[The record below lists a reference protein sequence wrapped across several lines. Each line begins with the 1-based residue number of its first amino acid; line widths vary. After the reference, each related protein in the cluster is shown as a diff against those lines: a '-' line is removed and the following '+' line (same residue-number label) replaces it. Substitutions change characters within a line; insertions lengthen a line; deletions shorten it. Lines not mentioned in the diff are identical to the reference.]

1 MTNVLQSLL
10 LICLLLSCSTLT
22 ESKRKSKTSPKTAS
36 TSSSSS
42 ATSSSSSSSSKT
54 SSNESPAAGEER
66 RLELAAKLSQFPVLP
81 LSDGNFSK
89 YITSRP
95 RDYWAI
101 LMFTALDPKYQCS
114 ICSMLYQTFKE
125 VSILYQTQY
134 SFLDDPAPKRLAFF
148 MVDVDKARNKFD
160 EMQLQTVPRLY
171 VLPPREV
178 GASKLKVKIELEY
191 FSPFWISLS
200 LSDISQSYPY
210 VVLSFF
216 SLSDLLSIVVFC
228 IYIRLVILNWI

>member
-1 MTNVLQSLL
+1 MTYALQTLL
-10 LICLLLSCSTLT
+10 FVVLLLSCSTLS
-22 ESKRKSKTSPKTAS
+22 ESKRKSKASPKTTT

-42 ATSSSSSSSSKT
+42 ASSSSSSSSKT

-66 RLELAAKLSQFPVLP
+66 RLELASKLSQFPVLA

-101 LMFTALDPKYQCS
+101 LMFTALDPKYQCN
-114 ICSMLYQTFKE
+114 ICSMLHGTFKE
-125 VSILYQTQY
+125 VASLYQSQY
-134 SFLDDPAPKRLAFF
+134 SFLDDPAAKRLAFF
-148 MVDVDKARNKFD
+148 LVDVDKARNKFD

-178 GASKLKVKIELEY
+178 GASKLKVTER
-191 FSPFWISLS
+191 
-200 LSDISQSYPY
+200 
-210 VVLSFF
+210 VH
-216 SLSDLLSIVVFC
+216 
-228 IYIRLVILNWI
+228 